1 MGIID
6 MLFTSLS
13 FLSSILP
20 PNVVIILIISVFLSY
35 KWLSNQKA
43 AKQFPLPP
51 GPKPWPVVG
60 CFPQMLRNKPV
71 FRWILSLMQ
80 EMNTEIACFRLGGT
94 NVISV
99 TSPEVAREILKK
111 QDSVFASR
119 PACASAE
126 LISSNYLTSFVSPL
140 GDQWKKMRRVI
151 TSHVVSPNTLNW
163 LAHKRAA
170 EADHLVRY
178 IYNQC
183 RNAAGCGVVDVR
195 AAARHFCGNVVRQVV
210 FSKRFFGAGTEDGG
224 PGVEEEEHVNA
235 TFGVLAYVYSFG
247 ISDYLPWLRMFDL
260 DGHRKAL
267 KKAVKGVRKHQDPE
281 VDARIKMW
289 NHGRKTEQQDIL
301 DVLINLKDIDGR
313 PLLTSEEIK
322 AEILELMIGT
332 LDNPSNAAEWIL
344 AEMLS
349 QPEILRKVTEELDN
363 VVGRERLVQESDL
376 PRLNYLNACIR
387 ETFRLHPFGDF
398 VPPHLCTSD
407 TIVSNYFIPK
417 GSHVIISRPG
427 LGRNPRVWEEP
438 LKFKPERHLK
448 NDGFEV
454 SFVDPELRIL
464 SFSTG
469 RRGCPGI
476 QLGSLVAFWLELEGL
491 LPDPRVPPQPGAAY
505 YDMTT
510 LGSADAQAGLD
521 AKIVSCFFSISRAT
535 SGDVTEITLVPPRRK
550 QAISVFISSMRLRIH
565 RKTGLFLSI

>member
-6 MLFTSLS
+6 MLIISLP
-13 FLSSILP
+13 FLSLILP
-20 PNVVIILIISVFLSY
+20 PNVVIILIISVFLSC
-35 KWLSNQKA
+35 KWLNNQKA

-51 GPKPWPVVG
+51 GPMSWPVVG
-60 CFPQMLRNKPV
+60 CFPQMLTNKPV
-71 FRWILSLMQ
+71 FRWMLNLME

-99 TSPEVAREILKK
+99 TSPEVAREILMK

-119 PACASAE
+119 PACLSAQ
-126 LISSNYLTSFVSPL
+126 LISSNYLISLVTPL
-140 GDQWKKMRRVI
+140 GDQWKKMRRVL
-151 TSHVVSPNTLNW
+151 TSRVLSPNTLNW

-195 AAARHFCGNVVRQVV
+195 AAGRHFCGNVIRQMV
-210 FSKRFFGAGTEDGG
+210 FSKRHFGAGVEDGG

-247 ISDYLPWLRMFDL
+247 ISDYFPWLRMFDL

-289 NHGRKTEQQDIL
+289 NNGTETEQQDIL
-301 DVLINLKDIDGR
+301 DVLIKLKDIDGR

-322 AEILELMIGT
+322 AQILELMIGIV
-332 LDNPSNAAEWIL
+332 DNPSNTTEWVL
-344 AEMLS
+344 AEMLNK
-349 QPEILRKVTEELDN
+349 PDILQNATEELDN
-363 VVGRERLVQESDL
+363 IVGRERLVQESDL
-376 PRLNYLNACIR
+376 PKLNYLNACIR
-387 ETFRLHPFGDF
+387 EAFRLHPFADF
-398 VPPHLCTSD
+398 APPHLCTSD
-407 TIVSNYFIPK
+407 TTVSNYFIPK
-417 GSHVIISRPG
+417 DSHVIISRPG

-438 LKFKPERHLK
+438 LKFMPERHLK
-448 NDGFEV
+448 NDGSEV

-476 QLGSLVAFWLELEGL
+476 QLGSLV
-491 LPDPRVPPQPGAAY
+491 
-505 YDMTT
+505 
-510 LGSADAQAGLD
+510 
-521 AKIVSCFFSISRAT
+521 
-535 SGDVTEITLVPPRRK
+535 
-550 QAISVFISSMRLRIH
+550 SSMLLARLVQGFDWVQCGRIELRESKH
-565 RKTGLFLSI
+565 DLLLAHPLHALAKPRLPHYIYSSLE

>member
-6 MLFTSLS
+6 MLIISFS
-13 FLSSILP
+13 FLSSTLP
-20 PNVVIILIISVFLSY
+20 PNVVIILIISVFLSF

-71 FRWILSLMQ
+71 FRWMINLME

-111 QDSVFASR
+111 QDTVFASR

-126 LISSNYLTSFVSPL
+126 LISSNYLISLVSPL
-140 GDQWKKMRRVI
+140 GDQWKKMRRVL
-151 TSHVVSPNTLNW
+151 TSHVLSPNTLNW

-195 AAARHFCGNVVRQVV
+195 AAGRHFCGNVIRQMV

-247 ISDYLPWLRMFDL
+247 VSDYFPWLRMFDL

-289 NHGRKTEQQDIL
+289 NNGTKTEQQDIL
-301 DVLINLKDIDGR
+301 DVLIKLKDIDGR
-313 PLLTSEEIK
+313 PLLTPEEIK
-322 AEILELMIGT
+322 AQILELMIGIV
-332 LDNPSNAAEWIL
+332 DNPSNAAEWVL
-344 AEMLS
+344 AEMLN
-349 QPEILRKVTEELDN
+349 QPEILRKVMEELDN
-363 VVGRERLVQESDL
+363 
-376 PRLNYLNACIR
+376 
-387 ETFRLHPFGDF
+387 
-398 VPPHLCTSD
+398 
-407 TIVSNYFIPK
+407 

-427 LGRNPRVWEEP
+427 LGRNPKVWEEP

-448 NDGFEV
+448 NDGSEV

-476 QLGSLVAFWLELEGL
+476 QLGSLV
-491 LPDPRVPPQPGAAY
+491 
-505 YDMTT
+505 
-510 LGSADAQAGLD
+510 
-521 AKIVSCFFSISRAT
+521 
-535 SGDVTEITLVPPRRK
+535 
-550 QAISVFISSMRLRIH
+550 SSMLLARLVQGFDWVQCGRIDLRESKH
-565 RKTGLFLSI
+565 NLLLTHPLHALAKPRLPHYIYSSLA

>member
-6 MLFTSLS
+6 TLIISLS

-20 PNVVIILIISVFLSY
+20 PNVIIILIISSVFLSY

-71 FRWILSLMQ
+71 FRWILSLME

-111 QDSVFASR
+111 QDTVFASR

-126 LISSNYLTSFVSPL
+126 LISSNYLITLVSPP
-140 GDQWKKMRRVI
+140 GDQWKKMRRVL
-151 TSHVVSPNTLNW
+151 TSHVLSRNTLNW
-163 LAHKRAA
+163 LGHKRAV

-178 IYNQC
+178 IYDKC

-195 AAARHFCGNVVRQVV
+195 AAGRHFLGNVIRQMV

-224 PGVEEEEHVNA
+224 PGVEEEEHIDS

-247 ISDYLPWLRMFDL
+247 IWDYLPWLSMFDL
-260 DGHRKAL
+260 DGQRKAL

-281 VDARIKMW
+281 VDVRIKMW
-289 NHGRKTEQQDIL
+289 NNGTKTEQQDIL

-313 PLLTSEEIK
+313 SLLTSEEIK
-322 AEILELMIGT
+322 AQILELMIGIV
-332 LDNPSNAAEWIL
+332 DNPSNAAEWVL
-344 AEMLS
+344 AEMLN
-349 QPEILRKVTEELDN
+349 QPEMLRKATEELDN

-376 PRLNYLNACIR
+376 PMLNYLNGCIR
-387 ETFRLHPFGDF
+387 EAFRLHPFADF
-398 VPPHLCTSD
+398 APPHLCTSD
-407 TIVSNYFIPK
+407 TTISNYFIPK
-417 GSHVIISRPG
+417 GSHVLISRPG

-448 NDGFEV
+448 NDGSEV
-454 SFVDPELRIL
+454 NFVDPELRIL
-464 SFSTG
+464 SFGTG

-476 QLGSLVAFWLELEGL
+476 QLGSLV
-491 LPDPRVPPQPGAAY
+491 
-505 YDMTT
+505 
-510 LGSADAQAGLD
+510 
-521 AKIVSCFFSISRAT
+521 
-535 SGDVTEITLVPPRRK
+535 
-550 QAISVFISSMRLRIH
+550 SSMLLARLVQSFDWVQCGRIELRESKH
-565 RKTGLFLSI
+565 NLLLAHPLHALAKPRLPHYIYSSLA